1 MRKSVILAGLA
12 VLSIGVG
19 HAQGQSAGVVQFA
32 AGDVKV
38 IAASGAERVARKGVP
53 VSVGDTLV
61 TAPGALT
68 QLKMGDGAIVVVQ
81 PQSRLTVAE
90 FHYDGKEDGTEKVR
104 YKLDQGGFRA
114 VTGAIGHTHK
124 QNYLIETPIAH
135 MGVRGTDHESYYF
148 PATGQLSGNG
158 AKPGAYNKV
167 NTGATYIRT
176 GAGVVEINPNQVG
189 YVASAG
195 DVPVILPTVPNFFNH
210 SIAPL
215 SARPTVNPAPAA
227 AQFVK
232 VEQGVDSADGQIQNG
247 KASEVRM
254 VGTRGPRVTPGSGNG
269 PLAGYTVS
277 AGGAGFGGSGN
288 GLTIATSNGAVFT
301 TAGEDKDWGVKWGSW
316 AGGTVMVGGHVA
328 AGPVQVID
336 SSMKTTSDQ
345 LASLTTSNVKGSYG
359 YNGVN
364 GMVSNYLGTTG
375 AIQKLDV
382 SVDFGKQMITS
393 YDLQAKV
400 IGTWNASGSG
410 SFAQFTGA
418 SGIALS
424 GSCAGCNPGNGAP
437 TASGTAH
444 GAFVGDAAQKMM
456 TSFGLTSAG
465 QAISGAALLDKK

>member
-1 MRKSVILAGLA
+1 MRKSFILAGLA
-12 VLSIGVG
+12 IFSIVMGN
-19 HAQGQSAGVVQFA
+19 AQGQSAGVIQFT

-38 IAASGAERVARKGVP
+38 IGASGAERVARKGIP

-68 QLKMGDGAIVVVQ
+68 QLKMGDGAIVVIQ
-81 PQSRLTVAE
+81 PESRLTVAE

-148 PATGQLSGNG
+148 PATGPLSGNG

-195 DVPVILPTVPNFFNH
+195 DVPVILPTVPGFFNH

-215 SARPTVNPAPAA
+215 SARPAVSPAPAA

-232 VEQGVDSADGQIQNG
+232 VEQTVESVDGEKLVRPRGQKAELGNG
-247 KASEVRM
+247 K
-254 VGTRGPRVTPGSGNG
+254 G
-269 PLAGYTVS
+269 PLVGFAI
-277 AGGAGFGGSGN
+277 AKGGAGFGRSGN
-288 GLTIATSNGAVFT
+288 GLEIEAENSVFT
-301 TAGEDKDWGVKWGSW
+301 TAGEDKAFGVQWGSW
-316 AGGTVMVGGHVA
+316 AGGKVQVDGQVA
-328 AGPVQVID
+328 SGPVQVID
-336 SSMKTTSDQ
+336 SSMKTTAAQ
-345 LASLTTSNVKGSYG
+345 LAALPASLVTATYSYTG
-359 YNGVN
+359 GAVANFVGN
-364 GMVSNYLGTTG
+364 QG

-382 SVDFGKQMITS
+382 GVDFSKQMITS

-400 IGTWNASGSG
+400 IGDWKASGSG

-418 SGIALS
+418 TGIALT
-424 GSCAGCNPGNGAP
+424 GSCTGCNSGNGSP

-444 GAFVGDAAQKMM
+444 GAFVGPQAEKMIS
-456 TSFGLTSAG
+456 TFGLTSAG
-465 QAISGAALLDKK
+465 QAISGAAYLSR